1 MEAFRIEANGGRT
14 DQVISEL
21 VLISAKLGLSE
32 SEIFDLIDSAV
43 ISNGNERRRDEWS
56 SVFNVA
62 QPAGELLLYC
72 DDDEDVVPDEYICI
86 IKGMNLFFSID

>member
-1 MEAFRIEANGGRT
+1 MEAFRIDPKRGRT
-14 DQVISEL
+14 DKVISEL

-32 SEIFDLIDSAV
+32 SELFDLIDSAV
-43 ISNGNERRRDEWS
+43 ISDGSEKRRDEWS

-62 QPAGELLLYC
+62 SPAGELLLYC
-72 DDDEDVVPDEYICI
+72 DEDEDVVPDEYICI